1 MVEKSVAQMKKELQ
15 EFYFKKVKDYLP
27 EINRIRKHERV
38 NTICMLF
45 VFLSMAAI
53 FVLGNLKLEKL
64 TFIFVVILVLSMA
77 VLMFNNKN
85 SKSKSVTIDVSGE
98 SAVKGR
104 LMNDFLKIFGDNFKW
119 SKNDSNNNIRDFLMG
134 IAKLNIMGGI
144 LIGNIDDT
152 IVGKYMGVNF
162 RILEFDTSLSL
173 HNVMAYLALAPF
185 LIGCGCSMFM
195 VFVFIVIIISTII
208 NVMWLFW
215 LIPAVIVLLL
225 LILIY
230 SLLTYVPFRGVFVE
244 FDMNK
249 NFEGHTFLI
258 ENAPSNRGINFNHA
272 DFGEVKLEDVE
283 FNRKYKTYSTDQV
296 EARFVLT
303 TAFIERFK
311 NMKTAFKAKYIRAAF
326 KDKKITI
333 AIDAGKDL
341 FAMANLNKDTDAQ
354 TFVELFNEIL
364 SVLALIQALKLNQ
377 KIGL

>member
-1 MVEKSVAQMKKELQ
+1 MAEKSVAQMKKELQ
-15 EFYFKKVKDYLP
+15 EFYFKKVKNYLS
-27 EINRIRKHERV
+27 EINRVRKHE
-38 NTICMLF
+38 TINSIYAFFLTLSGVGIFLFAFLELETYLF
-45 VFLSMAAI
+45 VCMGLAAVYVALI
-53 FVLGNLKLEKL
+53 CFHNRHVKNK
-64 TFIFVVILVLSMA
+64 A
-77 VLMFNNKN
+77 VTVDM
-85 SKSKSVTIDVSGE
+85 SGE
-98 SAVKGR
+98 NAIKGR

-119 SKNDSNNNIRDFLMG
+119 SKEDYSANKLGYLQGVNE
-134 IAKLNIMGGI
+134 LNIMNNYLFGS
-144 LIGNIDDT
+144 IDDT
-152 IVGKYMGVNF
+152 ISGKYLGVNF
-162 RILEFDTSLSL
+162 RIIEFDTALSFKNIMHWICL
-173 HNVMAYLALAPF
+173 VPF
-185 LIGCGCSMFM
+185 IIGCGCGAFMFLIGI
-195 VFVFIVIIISTII
+195 IVIIGTLF
-208 NVMWLFW
+208 NAMWLFW
-215 LIPAVIVLLL
+215 LVPVVFV
-225 LILIY
+225 LILLKWIY

-249 NFEGHTFLI
+249 NFGGHTFLI
-258 ENAPSNRGINFNHA
+258 ENAPSNRGVKFNHA

-283 FNRKYKTYSTDQV
+283 FNKRYKTYSTDQV

-341 FAMANLNKDTDAQ
+341 FAMANMNKDTDAQ

>member
-1 MVEKSVAQMKKELQ
+1 MAEKSVAQMKKELQ
-15 EFYFKKVKDYLP
+15 EFYFKKVKNYLP
-27 EINRIRKHERV
+27 EINRVRKQERV
-38 NTICMLF
+38 NTICILFLFLSIAGIF
-45 VFLSMAAI
+45 VF
-53 FVLGNLKLEKL
+53 GNLKLQKL
-64 TFIFVVILVLSMA
+64 TLIFVAILILSMA

-104 LMNDFLKIFGDNFKW
+104 LMNDFLKIFGDDFKW
-119 SKNDSNNNIRDFLMG
+119 SKDGDNHNTSEFLMG
-134 IAKLNIMGGI
+134 IAALNIMGGM

-152 IVGKYMGVNF
+152 IAGKYLGVNF

-173 HNVMAYLALAPF
+173 QNLMAYLALAPF
-185 LIGCGCSMFM
+185 LIGCGWSMFM
-195 VFVFIVIIISTII
+195 VFVFIIIAISTIF

-225 LILIY
+225 IILIY

-249 NFEGHTFLI
+249 NFGGHTFLI
-258 ENAPSNRGINFNHA
+258 ENAPSNRGVKFNHA

-283 FNRKYKTYSTDQV
+283 FNKRYKTYSTDQV

-341 FAMANLNKDTDAQ
+341 FAMANMNKDTDAQ